1 MKTKRKKIVDKLLE
15 TSEVIAELREEN
27 VQLRKMLETVL
38 LVNNN
43 VLKDV
48 QCDITSLKDI
58 DVQLNKSPAFRNTIK
73 NVGDI
78 IVNLFDFADA
88 ININH
93 QSLLNLKRS
102 IEMLDG
108 IVADALEARIEEE
121 KTIIAPP
128 QNPKKPKNDLN

>member
-43 VLKDV
+43 ALKDV
-48 QCDITSLKDI
+48 QGDITSLKDI

-78 IVNLFDFADA
+78 IVNLFDFAEA

-108 IVADALEARIEEE
+108 IVADALETRIEEE
-121 KTIIAPP
+121 KALVAAP
-128 QNPKKPKNDLN
+128 QNLKKPKNDLN

>member
-43 VLKDV
+43 ALKDV
-48 QCDITSLKDI
+48 QGDITSLKDI

-78 IVNLFDFADA
+78 IVNLFDFAEA

-108 IVADALEARIEEE
+108 IVADALETRIEEE

>member
-43 VLKDV
+43 ALKDV
-48 QCDITSLKDI
+48 QGDITSLKDI

-78 IVNLFDFADA
+78 IVNLFDFAEA

-108 IVADALEARIEEE
+108 IVADALETRIEEE
-121 KTIIAPP
+121 KALVAAP
-128 QNPKKPKNDLN
+128 QNLKKLKNDLN